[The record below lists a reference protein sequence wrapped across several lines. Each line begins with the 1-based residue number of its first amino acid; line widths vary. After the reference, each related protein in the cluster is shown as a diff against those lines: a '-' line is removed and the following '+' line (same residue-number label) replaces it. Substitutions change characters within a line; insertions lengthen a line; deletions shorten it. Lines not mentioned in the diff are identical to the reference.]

1 MSLTVLHLA
10 ANRWWTGSADPVI
23 QLASGLRARGHRV
36 LLGVIPGDRFEAKAR
51 EAGFDIVPGLDLQAR
66 FQPFAFM
73 RDVRRLSKVVA
84 REGVDVIHCHHS
96 HDHWLG
102 MLIRDARDDRLVPV
116 VRTFHAFR
124 AVKSGR
130 LARWLTSAFPPS
142 ACSASRAWP
151 ICRASRALPTRSRS
165 VTS

>member
-51 EAGFDIVPGLDLQAR
+51 EAGFDIVPDLDLQAR
-66 FQPFAFM
+66 FQPFAFI

-96 HDHWLG
+96 HDIEAGLARLG
-102 MLIRDARDDRLVPV
+102 LETVARNHGGGPAMAARTEAAGELDAGSALPV
-116 VRTFHAFR
+116 HH
-124 AVKSGR
+124 R
-130 LARWLTSAFPPS
+130 LAAR
-142 ACSASRAWP
+142 
-151 ICRASRALPTRSRS
+151 
-165 VTS
+165 